1 MNKKIAFCVD
11 DQKEQYRREIE
22 DRLRNSPTFD
32 PVTGHMTYQMVF
44 FEQR

>member
-11 DQKEQYRREIE
+11 DQKEQYRRELE
-22 DRLRNSPTFD
+22 DRLKNRPTFD
-32 PVTGHMTYQMVF
+32 PVTGHMVCRMDF